1 MARAR
6 SHQPDTVAS
15 LKRKLAE
22 KDALLAEKEALLIE
36 RERVIAVRD
45 AELYAKTLQIEHI
58 KAQLAVL
65 RRARFGRSS
74 EKLDCEIEQ
83 LELVLGE
90 LEEGVAES
98 NERAARAQSD
108 AKPGERRKTTDRKP
122 FGRKPLPN
130 HLPRERVVH
139 EPALACSSC
148 GGTVLRKIG
157 EDVTEILEYVPS
169 SFKVIEH
176 VRPKLSCRTC
186 ATISQAPLPSFPIE
200 RGRAGPALLAHV
212 VVAKFAD
219 ALPLHRQTAIYQRAG
234 VDLDRSTM
242 ADWVGSMAALI
253 DPLYEAIGLHARR
266 GDVHFADDTT
276 VPVLAPGK
284 GRTDTGRLWV
294 VLRDEAPWRGPAPP
308 AAFYRYSRDRKAE
321 QAEALLGT
329 CRGFLHADGYA
340 GFKGLYE
347 GGPNSAAP
355 RLTEV
360 ACWSHA
366 RRKIYDVHVDTGS
379 PLAKEALERIADLF
393 AIEADINGR
402 LPAERLAARQLQS
415 VSRLA
420 ELERFLRV
428 ALSQISGKST
438 LAGAIRYAL
447 SRWDALTRYT
457 RDGRLEMS
465 NNAAERAIRPLVLGR
480 KNYLFAGSDSG
491 GVRAAKMYTI
501 IESAKLNGLDPEAY
515 LRDIFARIASHP
527 INRIDELL
535 PWRWKSFA
543 NKLAA

>member
-1 MARAR
+1 MSRAR
-6 SHQPDTVAS
+6 SYQPDTVAS

-74 EKLDCEIEQ
+74 EKLDSEIEQ

-98 NERAARAQSD
+98 NERAARAQPD
-108 AKPGERRKTTDRKP
+108 AKFGERRKAADRKP
-122 FGRKPLPN
+122 FGRKPLPD

-139 EPALACSSC
+139 EPPLGCSSC

-157 EDVTEILEYVPS
+157 EDVTEVLEYVPS

-186 ATISQAPLPSFPIE
+186 ATILQAPLPSFPIE

-219 ALPLHRQTAIYQRAG
+219 ALPLYRQTAIYQRAG

-294 VLRDEAPWRGPAPP
+294 VLRDETPWCGSAPP

-347 GGPNSAAP
+347 VDPKIAAP
-355 RLTEV
+355 RLIEV

-379 PLAKEALERIADLF
+379 PLAKEALERIAELF
-393 AIEADINGR
+393 TIEADISGR
-402 LPAERLAARQLQS
+402 PAAERAAVRQVQS
-415 VSRLA
+415 VPRLGD
-420 ELERFLRV
+420 LERFFRA
-428 ALSQISGKST
+428 ALSEISAKSK
-438 LAGAIRYAL
+438 LASAIRYAL
-447 SRWDALTRYT
+447 SRWAALTRYT
-457 RDGRLEMS
+457 CDGRLEMS

-480 KNYLFAGSDSG
+480 KNYLFAGSDRG

-501 IESAKLNGLDPEAY
+501 VESAKLNRLDPEAY
-515 LRDIFARIASHP
+515 LRDIFARIADHP
-527 INRIDELL
+527 INRIDELSCCRL
-535 PWRWKSFA
+535 R
-543 NKLAA
+543 